1 MKKLKFNKKWTL
13 KHMGSVKTDEL
24 SNKLKISPEISQIL
38 KNRKIKNEK
47 DAEIFMNPSLD
58 YLRDPFLM
66 KDMKK
71 SVERINTA
79 IEKKERIWIYGDYDV
94 DGVSSTSILCIYFDS
109 INYPINYYIP
119 NRLEEGYGIN
129 EDAIKNI
136 HSQGCDLIISV
147 DCGITSVK
155 EVDLANELG
164 IDVII
169 TDHHECQSE
178 IPNAYA
184 VINQKQDDCNYP
196 FDMLCGCGV
205 AFKLIQAL
213 TPKEEFK
220 TSLYNYLEIV
230 TLATICDIVPLVDEN
245 RIIVK
250 NGLKLMSEGKNIGLK
265 ELIKVCGV
273 ESDKIGSSHIGFAIG
288 PRINASGRLG
298 YSKLGVELFTT
309 KSTEKAKEI
318 ANILEEKNNE
328 RQLIE
333 AKMYQEAEAIIESN
347 ERYKNDKV
355 LVIAKEGWQ
364 HGIIGIVA
372 SKLTEKYYKPTI
384 LLTIED
390 GEATGSARSIKGFS
404 IFDALVRCK
413 DLLNKFGGH
422 EQAAGLGLD
431 SDKVEQLSREVNK
444 FAQYELSEDDLIENI
459 KVEFELEEHAINLD
473 LVEEL
478 HKLEPFGLSNPN
490 PRFIVRD
497 AILKNIMA
505 IGKNKQHLKLT
516 IEKEKSYECIG
527 FNMAYL
533 KSGFNSGDKVDVLF
547 QLDENNFMGNH
558 SVQFLLKDIRLSHP
572 KNTSLNEDSIEL
584 FEKIIPDIDNLYN
597 LNDVDEEVICNKM
610 NASNIEEA
618 LNGNKNINIFEH
630 ITKNT
635 LIIANTVNGFYNA
648 LSDISLVDE
657 EICGEFEVSYNNF
670 TSNNDKLQLIFSP
683 NIDKIDI
690 KRYNNIILY
699 DYLYNKGDYSYLCTN
714 ANNETS
720 IIKYYSQTDLIYLN
734 NIVNNLVSDREEFIS
749 VYKIALSQKN
759 IEINLKDIKKVFNM
773 IPLKLFAIIKVFK
786 ELSLLDFGFKYDE
799 ILNTK
804 SIYINI
810 LPKPN
815 KKLNLDESKILR
827 NLKELSKEYKE
838 SY

>member
-1 MKKLKFNKKWTL
+1 MIFNKKWTL
-13 KHMGSVKTDEL
+13 KHMGSVNDNDL
-24 SNKLKISPEISQIL
+24 SKKLKISPQISQIL
-38 KNRKIKNEK
+38 KNRYIDNEK
-47 DAEIFMNPSLD
+47 DAEIFMNPSLE

-71 SVERINTA
+71 AVDRIKKA
-79 IEKKERIWIYGDYDV
+79 IKNNENIWIYGDYDV

-129 EDAIKNI
+129 EESIKHI
-136 HSQGCDLIISV
+136 HSQGCNLMISV

-155 EVDLANELG
+155 EIDLANELG
-164 IDVII
+164 FDVII

-184 VINQKQDDCNYP
+184 VINQKQEDCNYP

-213 TPKEEFK
+213 TAKEEFK
-220 TSLYNYLEIV
+220 TSLYNYIEIV
-230 TLATICDIVPLVDEN
+230 TLATICDIVPLKDEN
-245 RIIVK
+245 RILVK
-250 NGLKLMSEGKNIGLK
+250 NGLKLMSECKNIGLK

-273 ESDKIGSSHIGFAIG
+273 ESDKIKSSHIAFAIG

-309 KSTEKAKEI
+309 KNQSKAKEI
-318 ANILEEKNNE
+318 ANMLEDKNNE

-347 ERYKNDKV
+347 EKYKDDKV

-404 IFDALVRCK
+404 IFDALVESK

-422 EQAAGLGLD
+422 DQAAGLALD
-431 SDKVEQLSREVNK
+431 SNKIEDLSYEVNQ
-444 FAQYELSEDDLIENI
+444 FAKYELNEEDLIENVNVEYELSEESIDLDLI
-459 KVEFELEEHAINLD
+459 
-473 LVEEL
+473 EEL

-490 PRFIVRD
+490 PKFIVRD
-497 AILKNIMA
+497 ALLKNINV
-505 IGKNKQHLKLT
+505 IGKNKQHLKFT
-516 IEKEKSYECIG
+516 IEKEKTYSCIG

-533 KSGFNSGDKVDVLF
+533 KSGYNQGDKVDVLF
-547 QLDENNFMGNH
+547 QLDENNFMGKR
-558 SVQFLLKDIRLSHP
+558 SVQFLLKDMRLAHP
-572 KNTSLNEDSIEL
+572 KNPYANEKTVEL
-584 FEKIIPDIDNLYN
+584 FSKIIPDVDNLYN
-597 LNDVDEEVICNKM
+597 LGQIDEKAICEKFKNEDIDECI
-610 NASNIEEA
+610 NET
-618 LNGNKNINIFEH
+618 KNINIFDYLN
-630 ITKNT
+630 KNT
-635 LIIANTVNGFYNA
+635 LVITNTINGFYRA
-648 LSDISLVDE
+648 LSDISLIDE
-657 EICGEFEVSYNNF
+657 EKCSGFDINYNVIN
-670 TSNNDKLQLIFSP
+670 TKNDKLQLIFSP
-683 NIDKIDI
+683 NIDKIDV

-699 DYLYNKGDYSYLCTN
+699 DYLYNMGEYSYLCKN
-714 ANNETS
+714 ANNESS
-720 IIKYYSQTDLIYLN
+720 IIKYYNKSDLLYLN
-734 NIVNNLVSDREEFIS
+734 NVIDNLIPDREEFKV
-749 VYKIALSQKN
+749 VYKIALIQKN
-759 IEINLKDIKKVFNM
+759 LEVNLVDIKGVFNTT
-773 IPLKLFAIIKVFK
+773 PLKLFTIIKVFK
-786 ELSLLDFGFKYDE
+786 ELSLLDFDFKYDE
-799 ILNTK
+799 VLKIK
-804 SIYINI
+804 SICINL
-810 LPKPN
+810 LPKPD
-815 KKLNLDESKILR
+815 KKLNLNESKILN
-827 NLKELSKEYKE
+827 NLNELSKEYKQ

>member
-1 MKKLKFNKKWTL
+1 MIFNKKWTL
-13 KHMGSVKTDEL
+13 KHMGSVNDSDL
-24 SNKLKISPEISQIL
+24 SKKLKISPQIGQIL
-38 KNRKIKNEK
+38 KNRYIDNEK
-47 DAEIFMNPSLD
+47 DAEIFMNPSLE

-71 SVERINTA
+71 GVDRIKKA
-79 IEKKERIWIYGDYDV
+79 IKNNENIWIYGDYDV

-129 EDAIKNI
+129 EESIKHI
-136 HSQGCDLIISV
+136 HSQGCNLMISV

-155 EVDLANELG
+155 EIDLANELG
-164 IDVII
+164 FDVII

-184 VINQKQDDCNYP
+184 VINQKQEDCNYP

-220 TSLYNYLEIV
+220 TSLYNYIEIV
-230 TLATICDIVPLVDEN
+230 TLATICDIVSLKDEN
-245 RIIVK
+245 RILVK
-250 NGLKLMSEGKNIGLK
+250 NGLKLMSECHNIGLK

-273 ESDKIGSSHIGFAIG
+273 ESDKIKSSHIAFAIG

-309 KSTEKAKEI
+309 KNQSKAKEI
-318 ANILEEKNNE
+318 ANMLEDKNNE

-347 ERYKNDKV
+347 EKYKDDKV

-404 IFDALVRCK
+404 IFDALVESK

-422 EQAAGLGLD
+422 DQAAGLALD
-431 SDKVEQLSREVNK
+431 SDKIEDLSYEVNQ
-444 FAQYELSEDDLIENI
+444 FAKYELNEEDLIENVNVEYELSEGSIDLDLI
-459 KVEFELEEHAINLD
+459 
-473 LVEEL
+473 EEL

-490 PRFIVRD
+490 PKFIVRD
-497 AILKNIMA
+497 ALLKNINV
-505 IGKNKQHLKLT
+505 IGKNKQHLKFT
-516 IEKEKSYECIG
+516 IEKEKSYSCIG

-533 KSGFNSGDKVDVLF
+533 KSGYNQDDKVDVLF
-547 QLDENNFMGNH
+547 QLDENNFMGKR
-558 SVQFLLKDIRLSHP
+558 SVQFLLKDMRLAHP
-572 KNTSLNEDSIEL
+572 KNPYTNEKTVEL
-584 FEKIIPDIDNLYN
+584 FSKIIPDLDNLYN
-597 LNDVDEEVICNKM
+597 LGQIDEKAICEKFKNEDIKECI
-610 NASNIEEA
+610 NET
-618 LNGNKNINIFEH
+618 KNINIFDYLN
-630 ITKNT
+630 KNT
-635 LIIANTVNGFYNA
+635 LVITNTINGFYRA
-648 LSDISLVDE
+648 LSDISLIDE
-657 EICGEFEVSYNNF
+657 EKCSGFDVNYNVINAK
-670 TSNNDKLQLIFSP
+670 NDKLQLIFSP
-683 NIDKIDI
+683 NIDKIDV

-699 DYLYNKGDYSYLCTN
+699 DYLYNMGEYSYLCKNT
-714 ANNETS
+714 NNESS
-720 IIKYYSQTDLIYLN
+720 IIKYYNKSDLLYLN
-734 NIVNNLVSDREEFIS
+734 NVIDNLIPDREEFKV
-749 VYKIALSQKN
+749 VYKIALIQKN
-759 IEINLKDIKKVFNM
+759 LEVNLVDIKGVFNTT
-773 IPLKLFAIIKVFK
+773 PLKLFTIIKVFK
-786 ELSLLDFGFKYDE
+786 ELSLLDFDFKYDE
-799 ILNTK
+799 VLKIK
-804 SIYINI
+804 SICINL
-810 LPKPN
+810 LPKPD
-815 KKLNLDESKILR
+815 KKLNLNESKILN
-827 NLKELSKEYKE
+827 NLNELSKEYKQ

>member
-1 MKKLKFNKKWTL
+1 MIFNKKWTL
-13 KHMGSVKTDEL
+13 KHMGSVNDNDL
-24 SNKLKISPEISQIL
+24 SKKLKISPQISQIL
-38 KNRKIKNEK
+38 KNRYIDNEK
-47 DAEIFMNPSLD
+47 DAEIFMNPSLE

-71 SVERINTA
+71 AVDR
-79 IEKKERIWIYGDYDV
+79 IEKAIKNNENIWIYGDYDV

-129 EDAIKNI
+129 EESIKHI
-136 HSQGCDLIISV
+136 HSQGCSLMISV

-155 EVDLANELG
+155 EIDLANELG
-164 IDVII
+164 FDVII

-184 VINQKQDDCNYP
+184 VINQKQEDCNYP

-220 TSLYNYLEIV
+220 TSLYNYIEIV
-230 TLATICDIVPLVDEN
+230 TLATICDIVPLKDEN
-245 RIIVK
+245 RILVK
-250 NGLKLMSEGKNIGLK
+250 NGLKLMSECHNIGLK

-273 ESDKIGSSHIGFAIG
+273 ESDKIKSSHIAFAIG

-309 KSTEKAKEI
+309 KNQSKAKEI
-318 ANILEEKNNE
+318 ANMLEDKNNE

-333 AKMYQEAEAIIESN
+333 AKMYQEAEVIIESN
-347 ERYKNDKV
+347 EKYKDDKV

-404 IFDALVRCK
+404 IFDALVESK

-422 EQAAGLGLD
+422 DQAAGLALD
-431 SDKVEQLSREVNK
+431 SDKIEDLSYEVNQ
-444 FAQYELSEDDLIENI
+444 FAKYELNEEDLIENVNVEYELSEESIDLDLI
-459 KVEFELEEHAINLD
+459 
-473 LVEEL
+473 EEL

-490 PRFIVRD
+490 PKFIVRD
-497 AILKNIMA
+497 ALLKNINV
-505 IGKNKQHLKLT
+505 IGKNKQHLKFT
-516 IEKEKSYECIG
+516 IEKEKSYSCIG

-533 KSGFNSGDKVDVLF
+533 KSGYNQDDKVDVLF
-547 QLDENNFMGNH
+547 QLDENNFMGKR
-558 SVQFLLKDIRLSHP
+558 SVQFLLKDMRLAHP
-572 KNTSLNEDSIEL
+572 KNPYTNEKTVEL
-584 FEKIIPDIDNLYN
+584 FSKIIPDVENLYN
-597 LNDVDEEVICNKM
+597 LGEIDEKAICEKFKNEDIDECI
-610 NASNIEEA
+610 NET
-618 LNGNKNINIFEH
+618 KNINIFDYLN
-630 ITKNT
+630 KNT
-635 LIIANTVNGFYNA
+635 LVITNTINGFYRA
-648 LSDISLVDE
+648 LSDISLIDE
-657 EICGEFEVSYNNF
+657 EKYSGFDINYNVIN
-670 TSNNDKLQLIFSP
+670 TKNDKLQLIFSP
-683 NIDKIDI
+683 NIDKIDV

-699 DYLYNKGDYSYLCTN
+699 DYLYNMGEYSYLCKN
-714 ANNETS
+714 ANNESS
-720 IIKYYSQTDLIYLN
+720 IIKYYNKSDLLYLN
-734 NIVNNLVSDREEFIS
+734 NVIDNLIPDREEFKV
-749 VYKIALSQKN
+749 VYKIALIQKN
-759 IEINLKDIKKVFNM
+759 LEVNLVDIKGVFNTT
-773 IPLKLFAIIKVFK
+773 PLKLFTIIKVFK
-786 ELSLLDFGFKYDE
+786 ELSLLDFDFKYDE
-799 ILNTK
+799 VLKIK
-804 SIYINI
+804 SICINL
-810 LPKPN
+810 LPKPD
-815 KKLNLDESKILR
+815 KKLNLNESKILN
-827 NLKELSKEYKE
+827 NLNELSKEYKQ

>member
-1 MKKLKFNKKWTL
+1 MIFNKKWTL
-13 KHMGSVKTDEL
+13 KHMGNVCEDEL
-24 SNKLKISPEISQIL
+24 SRKLKISPEISQIL
-38 KNRKIKNEK
+38 KNRNVYSEK
-47 DAEIFMNPSLD
+47 DAEIFMNPSLQ

-66 KDMKK
+66 KDMDKAVDRIKK
-71 SVERINTA
+71 A
-79 IEKKERIWIYGDYDV
+79 IDNNESIWIYGDYDV

-109 INYPINYYIP
+109 INYPVNYYIP

-129 EDAIKNI
+129 EEAIRQI
-136 HSQGCDLIISV
+136 HSKGCNLMISV

-155 EVDLANELG
+155 EIDLANELG
-164 IDVII
+164 FDVII

-178 IPNAYA
+178 IPKAYA
-184 VINQKQDDCNYP
+184 VINQKQEDCHYP

-213 TPKEEFK
+213 TPKDEFK

-250 NGLKLMSEGKNIGLK
+250 NGLKLMSEGNNIGLK

-309 KSTEKAKEI
+309 KSQEKAKEI

-347 ERYKNDKV
+347 ENYKDDKV

-372 SKLTEKYYKPTI
+372 SKLTEKYYKPTV

-404 IFDALVRCK
+404 IFDALVK
-413 DLLNKFGGH
+413 SNHLLNKFGGH
-422 EQAAGLGLD
+422 DQAAGLALD
-431 SDKVEQLSREVNK
+431 ADKVEQLSKEVNQ
-444 FAQYELSEDDLIENI
+444 FAQYELSEEDLIENV
-459 KVEFELEEHAINLD
+459 KVEFELGEDAINLD

-478 HKLEPFGLSNPN
+478 HKLEPFGLNNPN
-490 PRFIVRD
+490 PRFIVRN
-497 AILKNIMA
+497 ALLKNIMI
-505 IGKNKQHLKLT
+505 IGKNKQHLKFT
-516 IEKEKSYECIG
+516 IEKDKSYDCIG

-533 KSGFNSGDKVDVLF
+533 KSGYNPGDKVDVLF
-547 QLDENNFMGNH
+547 QLDENNFMGNR
-558 SVQFLLKDIRLSHP
+558 SVQFLLKDMRLSHP
-572 KNTSLNEDSIEL
+572 KNASLNEDTIEL
-584 FEKIIPDIDNLYN
+584 FEKIIPNEDNLYN
-597 LNDVDEEVICNKM
+597 INKVDEAIICKKLKANT
-610 NASNIEEA
+610 IDEA
-618 LNGNKNINIFEH
+618 ITGNKDINIFEY
-630 ITKNT
+630 ITKDT
-635 LIIANTVNGFYNA
+635 LVITNTVNGFYNA

-657 EICGEFEVSYNNF
+657 NISGGFNINYNNI
-670 TSNNDKLQLIFSP
+670 NHDNDKLQLIFSP

-699 DYLYNKGDYSYLCTN
+699 DYLYNKGDYSYLCKDT
-714 ANNETS
+714 NNESS
-720 IIKYYSQTDLIYLN
+720 IIKYYNKTDLLYLN
-734 NIVNNLVSDREEFIS
+734 SIINNLVLEREEFIE
-749 VYKIALSQKN
+749 VYKITLAKKSL
-759 IEINLKDIKKVFNM
+759 EINLADIKKVFNI
-773 IPLKLFAIIKVFK
+773 IPLKLFIIVKVFK
-786 ELSLLDFGFKYDE
+786 ELSLLDFKINHDDV
-799 ILNTK
+799 LKTK
-804 SIYINI
+804 SICINL
-810 LPKPN
+810 LPKPD
-815 KKLNLDESKILR
+815 KKLNLDESKILN
-827 NLKELSKEYKE
+827 NLKKLNQEYKE

>member
-1 MKKLKFNKKWTL
+1 MIFNKKWTL
-13 KHMGSVKTDEL
+13 KHMGSVNDNDL
-24 SNKLKISPEISQIL
+24 SKKLKISPQISQIL
-38 KNRKIKNEK
+38 KNRYIDNEK
-47 DAEIFMNPSLD
+47 DAEIFMNPSLE

-71 SVERINTA
+71 AVDRIKKA
-79 IEKKERIWIYGDYDV
+79 IKNNENIWIYGDYDV

-129 EDAIKNI
+129 EESIKHI
-136 HSQGCDLIISV
+136 HSQGCNLMISV

-155 EVDLANELG
+155 EIDLANELG
-164 IDVII
+164 FDVII

-184 VINQKQDDCNYP
+184 VINQKQEDCNYP

-220 TSLYNYLEIV
+220 TSLYNYIEIV
-230 TLATICDIVPLVDEN
+230 TLATICDIVPLKDEN
-245 RIIVK
+245 RILVK
-250 NGLKLMSEGKNIGLK
+250 NGLKLMSECKNIGLK

-273 ESDKIGSSHIGFAIG
+273 ESDKIKSSHIAFAIG

-309 KSTEKAKEI
+309 KNQSKAKEI
-318 ANILEEKNNE
+318 ANMLEDKNNE

-347 ERYKNDKV
+347 EKYKDDKV

-404 IFDALVRCK
+404 IFDALVESK

-422 EQAAGLGLD
+422 DQAAGLALD
-431 SDKVEQLSREVNK
+431 SNKIEDLSYEVNQ
-444 FAQYELSEDDLIENI
+444 FAKYELNEEDLIENVNVEYELSEESIDLDLI
-459 KVEFELEEHAINLD
+459 
-473 LVEEL
+473 EEL

-490 PRFIVRD
+490 PKFIVRD
-497 AILKNIMA
+497 ALLKNINV
-505 IGKNKQHLKLT
+505 IGKNKQHLKFT
-516 IEKEKSYECIG
+516 IEKEKTYSCIG

-533 KSGFNSGDKVDVLF
+533 KSGYNQGDKVDVLF
-547 QLDENNFMGNH
+547 QLDENNFMGKR
-558 SVQFLLKDIRLSHP
+558 SVQFLLKDMRLAHP
-572 KNTSLNEDSIEL
+572 KNPYTNEKTVEL
-584 FEKIIPDIDNLYN
+584 FSKIIPDVDNLYN
-597 LNDVDEEVICNKM
+597 LGQIDEKAICEKFKNEDIDECI
-610 NASNIEEA
+610 NET
-618 LNGNKNINIFEH
+618 KNINIFDYLN
-630 ITKNT
+630 KNT
-635 LIIANTVNGFYNA
+635 LVITNTINGFYRA
-648 LSDISLVDE
+648 LSDISLIDE
-657 EICGEFEVSYNNF
+657 EKCSGFDINYNVIN
-670 TSNNDKLQLIFSP
+670 TKNDKLQLIFSP
-683 NIDKIDI
+683 NIDKIDV

-699 DYLYNKGDYSYLCTN
+699 DYLYNMGEYSYLCKN
-714 ANNETS
+714 ANNESS
-720 IIKYYSQTDLIYLN
+720 IIKYYNKSDLLYLN
-734 NIVNNLVSDREEFIS
+734 NVIDNLIPDREEFKV
-749 VYKIALSQKN
+749 VYKIALIQKN
-759 IEINLKDIKKVFNM
+759 LEVNLVDIKGVFNTT
-773 IPLKLFAIIKVFK
+773 PLKLFTIIKVFK
-786 ELSLLDFGFKYDE
+786 ELSLLDFDFKYDE
-799 ILNTK
+799 VLKIK
-804 SIYINI
+804 SICINL
-810 LPKPN
+810 LPKPD
-815 KKLNLDESKILR
+815 KKLNLNESKILN
-827 NLKELSKEYKE
+827 NLNELSKEYKQ